1 MVCKKQLTEIKLQLI
16 RTCSDVK
23 RTQMLLCG
31 PAWLYPGT
39 QRLYGSGLCLC
50 TCQEIILDLV
60 RENSADYAAHT
71 ALERVGEL
79 PALGGVN
86 RENNLIFAV
95 FFANPFDFLHCAILI
110 PQRFSRFLFSMA
122 RMNRSKSK
130 ASNVLRQAC
139 TAFPFHR

>member
-1 MVCKKQLTEIKLQLI
+1 MYFRSISEIKLQLI
-16 RTCSDVK
+16 RTCGDVK

-39 QRLYGSGLCLC
+39 QCLHGVSLCFC
-50 TCQEIILDLV
+50 ACQKTILNLM
-60 RENSADYAAHT
+60 RENRADYAANT

-86 RENNLIFAV
+86 REDNFIFSV
-95 FFANPFDFLHCAILI
+95 LFANPFDFLHGAILI

-130 ASNVLRQAC
+130 AANVLRQAC